1 MNSIENQEEI
11 KIIAEFMDN
20 YVRKLTPYDLDQ
32 DLCIDIYEIVLKLFQ
47 SNYLMFGAMNNF
59 IQAVIQT
66 QS

>member
-1 MNSIENQEEI
+1 
-11 KIIAEFMDN
+11 MDN
-20 YVRKLTPYDLDQ
+20 YVRKLTSYDLDQ
-32 DLCIDIYEIVLKLFQ
+32 DLCLDIYGIVLKLFQ